1 MASKIDQWIERFE
14 SDLTSFDEKTS
25 LKLLCMR
32 IEKVVKRDNKP
43 YNLLITGSV
52 EDVILAQLFD
62 TLSQRLDS
70 SLFQCT
76 WSGCVCVI
84 PETLEKAELCDGIV
98 LVEALGKTKD
108 ATMRK
113 QVQILRDDLGKTILG
128 CILVQ

>member
-1 MASKIDQWIERFE
+1 MLNKIDQWIERFV
-14 SDLTSFDEKTS
+14 LGPGVFDEETS
-25 LKLLCMR
+25 IKLICNK
-32 IEKVVKRDNKP
+32 IEKNVAIKGKSYR
-43 YNLLITGSV
+43 LLITGSV
-52 EDVILAQLFD
+52 EETHIVSLFEILR
-62 TLSQRLDS
+62 QRLDS
-70 SLFQCT
+70 TVFQCI
-76 WSGCVCVI
+76 WGDFVCSN